1 MNVDR
6 RRWRASVIR
15 GRVLAAGLVLLGTGC
30 AFLGFGARPRKDLAT
45 APDATAFQQGMPN
58 LSAAKSTSGSVNENS
73 ETRGRSLFAGLPLIF
88 EPNQG
93 QGNLDPE
100 DARAKFV
107 ARGSGYSL
115 FLGSE
120 GATLGLVTQNQSK
133 KVQKSQVSQAAQ
145 VQYLEM
151 KLAGA
156 NRDSRLSGAAPLP
169 GHSNYF
175 MGNDATKWRTGV
187 PQFGRVR
194 YQEVYPG
201 VDLVFYGNQGQLEY
215 DFQVAPGADPS
226 QAELEFNGARQLQVK
241 DGALVIKC
249 PGGDV
254 RLEAPQVYQEISGQ
268 KHPVQGS
275 FVLRGTNRAGFAIG
289 AYDRSRELII
299 DPILNFSTYFGG
311 SGDEHSTSVAVDGS
325 FNIYLTG
332 STTSANLPPS
342 GGTVFQGALAGTQNA
357 YVAKITAPLGSIA
370 AVLDYV
376 TYLGG
381 DGTDTPVGVKVDGA
395 GDAFVAGT
403 TSSTNFPTIASTAY
417 QSVPQAGSTGTSH
430 AFVTELDPAAAT
442 LKYSS
447 YLSGNGTEIA
457 SGMTIDS
464 FGNLFVTGTTTSQ
477 DVASTTDQFPAS
489 TVPQALAFQANPRS
503 SIQFFVT
510 KVNTQSTGTGSIA
523 YSTYFGGGNFETATP
538 VAVGGGIAVD
548 TSGNIYFSGTT
559 NFTFTG
565 CSGCGST
572 DFPILDAY
580 QPCLDQPPPTTVVNP
595 QSCTTATTN
604 TATDAFVA
612 KINPAGGQGQQLI
625 WSTYLGGSETD
636 SSTGVALDTGAANVY
651 VVGTTNSDDFVNT
664 GSLFTFAS
672 YQKCLNNTPQTTSS
686 TTTISCPTG
695 LTGAPTDAFAARLT
709 NPTTTATATN
719 VALNYFS
726 YLGGA
731 NDEVGSAITVD
742 SAAGALITGWTQS
755 PFTNADGTFPLSPN
769 PNSIQG
775 SLNGPQ
781 DAFVARLNTQ
791 AVTGQTTI
799 ASYANYFGG
808 TDTDSGTGIA
818 LDVNQNTYLAGDTN
832 SADLHVNKP
841 LTVGTTISGG
851 YDAFVTQL
859 ASAVSLSIQGV
870 LTQGPTPGFV
880 NAGSSAQFIY
890 TITNNGPDLATGITI
905 TDDLDPAKTG
915 VPLTAVQASSS
926 AGNCSGA
933 GSNSTGISCGP
944 MSIQSGSTAT
954 VTINVTPTGNSS
966 GSQATFNGGTVQ
978 AIAPGNIVLAQTSVS
993 ATMSDFSMTVNPPNQ
1008 TVTVAGDTANYTV
1021 VVSPH
1026 PVYASTI
1033 TFSCTGT
1040 PTGSGCSFS
1049 PTTVSLQTASTGSA
1063 NLAITTAARPVI
1075 VPAVFLPKFLFA
1087 MGLVI
1092 PGLIMVGGSGSRRRR
1107 RIAGVL
1113 MLCTMFGL
1121 LVLLP
1126 ACSHSSTQTPASGT
1140 PPGVYTVT
1148 VTASAG
1154 TNSKS
1159 QTVTLTVP

>member
-1 MNVDR
+1 VNVDR

-15 GRVLAAGLVLLGTGC
+15 GRVLAAGLVLLGAGC

-45 APDATAFQQGMPN
+45 VPGATAIQQGVPS
-58 LSAAKSTSGSVNENS
+58 LLTAKPTSGSVSETS

-93 QGNLDPE
+93 QGNLDPK

-120 GATLGLVTQNQSK
+120 GATLGLVTQNRSK
-133 KVQKSQVSQAAQ
+133 KAQVSQAAQ

-156 NRDSRLSGAAPLP
+156 NRDARLSGAAPLP

-175 MGNDATKWRTGV
+175 MGNDTTKWRTGV
-187 PQFGRVR
+187 PHFGRIR

-226 QAELEFNGARQLQVK
+226 QAELEFNGARQLQVR
-241 DGALVIKC
+241 DGALIIKC
-249 PGGDV
+249 AGGNV

-275 FVLRGTNRAGFAIG
+275 FVLRGANRAGFAIG

-299 DPILNFSTYFGG
+299 DSILNFSTYFGG
-311 SGDEHSTSVAVDGS
+311 SGDEQSTSVAVDGS

-342 GGTVFQGALAGTQNA
+342 GGTVFQSALAGGQDA

-381 DGTDTPVGVKVDGA
+381 DGTDTPVGIKVDGA

-464 FGNLFVTGTTTSQ
+464 FGNVFITGTTTSQ

-612 KINPAGGQGQQLI
+612 KLNPAGGQGQQLI

-709 NPTTTATATN
+709 NPTTTTTTTN

-726 YLGGA
+726 YLGGV

-775 SLNGPQ
+775 SLNGTQ

-808 TDTDSGTGIA
+808 TDIDSGTGIA
-818 LDVNQNTYLAGDTN
+818 LDVNQNTYLAGDTK
-832 SADLHVNKP
+832 SVDLHVNKP
-841 LTVGTTISGG
+841 LTVGTSNSGG

-870 LTQGPTPGFV
+870 LTQTSTQGFV
-880 NAGSSAQFIY
+880 DAGTSATFTY
-890 TITNNGPDLATGITI
+890 TITNNGPDLATGITV

-915 VPLTAVQASSS
+915 VPLTAVQASST

-1008 TVTVAGDTANYTV
+1008 TVTVAGDTANYTAV
-1021 VVSPH
+1021 ISPH
-1026 PVYASTI
+1026 PVYASSVQ
-1033 TFSCTGT
+1033 FSCTGT
-1040 PTGSGCSFS
+1040 PTGSGCAFS
-1049 PTTVSLQTASTGSA
+1049 PTSVTLQTASSGSV
-1063 NLAITTAARPVI
+1063 NLAITTTARPVI

-1092 PGLIMVGGSGSRRRR
+1092 PGLIVVGGSGSGRRR

>member
-1 MNVDR
+1 M
-6 RRWRASVIR
+6 
-15 GRVLAAGLVLLGTGC
+15 
-30 AFLGFGARPRKDLAT
+30 
-45 APDATAFQQGMPN
+45 
-58 LSAAKSTSGSVNENS
+58 
-73 ETRGRSLFAGLPLIF
+73 
-88 EPNQG
+88 
-93 QGNLDPE
+93 
-100 DARAKFV
+100 
-107 ARGSGYSL
+107 
-115 FLGSE
+115 
-120 GATLGLVTQNQSK
+120 
-133 KVQKSQVSQAAQ
+133 AQ
-145 VQYLEM
+145 I
-151 KLAGA
+151 
-156 NRDSRLSGAAPLP
+156 
-169 GHSNYF
+169 
-175 MGNDATKWRTGV
+175 
-187 PQFGRVR
+187 
-194 YQEVYPG
+194 
-201 VDLVFYGNQGQLEY
+201 
-215 DFQVAPGADPS
+215 APG
-226 QAELEFNGARQLQVK
+226 LR
-241 DGALVIKC
+241 LV
-249 PGGDV
+249 
-254 RLEAPQVYQEISGQ
+254 
-268 KHPVQGS
+268 
-275 FVLRGTNRAGFAIG
+275 
-289 AYDRSRELII
+289 AYDRSRELVI

-342 GGTVFQGALAGTQNA
+342 GGTVFQSALGGGQNA

-381 DGTDTPVGVKVDGA
+381 DGTDTPVGIKVDGA

-442 LKYSS
+442 LKYST
-447 YLSGNGTEIA
+447 YLSGNGTEVA
-457 SGMTIDS
+457 SGMTIDA
-464 FGNLFVTGTTTSQ
+464 FGNVFVTGTTTSQ

-538 VAVGGGIAVD
+538 VATGGGIAVD
-548 TSGNIYFSGTT
+548 TTGNIYFTGTT
-559 NFTFTG
+559 NFTYTG

-572 DFPILDAY
+572 DFPILNAY

-612 KINPAGGQGQQLI
+612 KLNPAGGQGQQLI

-651 VVGTTNSDDFVNT
+651 VVGTTNSGDFVNT

-672 YQKCLNNTPQTTSS
+672 YQKCLNNLPQTTSS
-686 TTTISCPTG
+686 TTSITCTTQ
-695 LTGAPTDAFAARLT
+695 TGAPTDAFAARLT
-709 NPTTTATATN
+709 NPSTTTGTATI

-726 YLGGA
+726 YLGGS
-731 NDEVGSAITVD
+731 NNEVGSAITVD
-742 SAAGALITGWTQS
+742 TAAGALITGWTQS

-808 TDTDSGTGIA
+808 GGTDSGTGIA

-832 SADLHVNKP
+832 SGDLHLNKP
-841 LTVGTTISGG
+841 LTEGTNIAGG

-870 LTQGPTPGFV
+870 LTQTSTQGFI
-880 NAGSSAQFIY
+880 NAGVPATFTY
-890 TITNNGPDLATGITI
+890 TITNNGPDLATGITV
-905 TDDLDPAKTG
+905 TDDLDPNKTG
-915 VPLTAVQASSS
+915 VPLTNVTASSS

-933 GSNSTGISCGP
+933 GSSSTGISCGP

-1008 TVTVAGDTANYTV
+1008 TVPAAGQTASYTV

-1026 PVYASTI
+1026 PVYASSI

-1040 PTGSGCSFS
+1040 PTGSGCSFNPGS
-1049 PTTVSLQTASTGSA
+1049 VTLQTASTGST
-1063 NLAITTAARPVI
+1063 NLAITTTARPVI

-1092 PGLIMVGGSGSRRRR
+1092 PGLIVVGGTGNRRRR
-1107 RIAGVL
+1107 RIAGLL
-1113 MLCTMFGL
+1113 MLCTMFGFL
-1121 LVLLP
+1121 LFLP